1 MNIHTTPRPDQRTQL
16 GASRV
21 WLLGLLALALVLGAG
36 WWWYRV
42 RPAGTGTAGPAGAA
56 SAPGDA
62 AARPG
67 AGAGG
72 RRGGTANR
80 NQPVTVAAVRRQDV
94 RVLVSAIGTMTAQ
107 NTALVR
113 TKADGE
119 LKAIHFKEGQMVKAG
134 QLLAEIDP
142 RSYQVQLDQALGQL
156 ARDQAQLTNA
166 RLDLQRY
173 KDLLAKDS
181 IASQQVDTQA
191 ALARQLEGTVKTDQA
206 AVDSARLQLSYTRVT
221 APISG
226 RLGLK
231 QADLGNVV
239 HASDT
244 TGIVTIT
251 QVQPMAVVF
260 AVPETNLPQINRKL
274 RAGQPMAVEAWD
286 REQKTRLAQ
295 GRVSTTDNTID
306 TSTGTIK
313 LKAEFA
319 NADSA
324 LFPNQFANIRL
335 QLDTLVGALT
345 VPTAAVQRG
354 AQGTFVYLLQPD
366 GSVALRL
373 VKLGATDG
381 DAVSVEGDLAEGQ
394 QVVTDGADRLR
405 DGAKVDVITPAARP
419 RRGGP
424 SDAGGASQADGTA
437 PRRHGTASAAPAPD
451 APATASSAPVA
462 TAGTPASGGDRPAW
476 MDRLPPEV
484 AARIQAMPP
493 EERQAY
499 LQKMRERRQQ
509 QGQQPARPADAGS
522 P

>member
-1 MNIHTTPRPDQRTQL
+1 MNTKLKNRRP
-16 GASRV
+16 A
-21 WLLGLLALALVLGAG
+21 LALALCAVALLVAG
-36 WWWYRV
+36 GLWWRHG
-42 RPAGTGTAGPAGAA
+42 RPQAGDTAGPGAPA
-56 SAPGDA
+56 SAP
-62 AARPG
+62 
-67 AGAGG
+67 AGGTGGG
-72 RRGGTANR
+72 RRFAGANR
-80 NQPVTVAAVRRQDV
+80 TQPVTVAPVRKQDV
-94 RVLVSAIGTMTAQ
+94 RVLVSAIGTITAQ

-142 RSYQVQLDQALGQL
+142 RSYQVALGQAQGQL
-156 ARDQAQLTNA
+156 ARDQAQLVNA

-191 ALARQLEGTVKTDQA
+191 ALARQLEGTVQADQS
-206 AVDSARLQLSYTRVT
+206 AVDSAKLQLSYTRVT

-244 TGIVTIT
+244 TGIVSIT
-251 QVQPMAVVF
+251 QVQPIALVF
-260 AVPETNLPQINRKL
+260 AVPEFNLPQINRKL
-274 RAGQPMAVEAWD
+274 QAGQPMAVEAWD
-286 REQKTRLAQ
+286 REQKTRLAV
-295 GRVSTTDNTID
+295 GKVATIDNSID

-319 NADSA
+319 NADGS
-324 LFPNQFANIRL
+324 LYPNQFANVRL

-354 AQGTFVYLLQPD
+354 AQGTFVYVLQDD
-366 GSVALRL
+366 GSVALRV

-381 DAVSVEGDLAEGQ
+381 DATSVQGNLSEGDK
-394 QVVTDGADRLR
+394 VVTDGADRLR
-405 DGAKVDVITPAARP
+405 DGAKVEVITPAARGP
-419 RRGGP
+419 AAAGSDPAPHRRRP
-424 SDAGGASQADGTA
+424 
-437 PRRHGTASAAPAPD
+437 ASAD
-451 APATASSAPVA
+451 AAAA
-462 TAGTPASGGDRPAW
+462 TPAGVASEAAAERPRW

-484 AARIQAMPP
+484 QAKVQAMSP
-493 EERQAY
+493 EERQAFV
-499 LQKMRERRQQ
+499 QKLRERRQQ
-509 QGQQPARPADAGS
+509 QPQGGGTP
-522 P
+522 

>member
-1 MNIHTTPRPDQRTQL
+1 MKTKLQKRRLARLQRGISRPATLTSLAVVVALAAGLWWHYGRSSD
-16 GASRV
+16 GAS
-21 WLLGLLALALVLGAG
+21 GGPGA
-36 WWWYRV
+36 
-42 RPAGTGTAGPAGAA
+42 AA
-56 SAPGDA
+56 SAPAGGASRAGSA
-62 AARPG
+62 AG
-67 AGAGG
+67 GGGGGGGGG
-72 RRGGTANR
+72 RRFAGNNNR
-80 NQPVTVAAVRRQDV
+80 TQPVTVAPVRKQDV
-94 RVLVSAIGTMTAQ
+94 RVLVSAIGTITAQ

-119 LKAIHFKEGQMVKAG
+119 LKAIHFKEGQTVKAG

-142 RSYQVQLDQALGQL
+142 RSYQVAFGQVQGQL
-156 ARDQAQLTNA
+156 VRDQAQLTNA

-191 ALARQLEGTVKTDQA
+191 ALVRQLEGTVQTDQA
-206 AVDSARLQLSYTRVT
+206 AVDSAKLQLSYTRVT

-251 QVQPMAVVF
+251 QVQPIAVVF
-260 AVPETNLPQINRKL
+260 AVPETNLPQINHKL
-274 RAGQPMAVEAWD
+274 QANQPMAVEAWD
-286 REQKTRLAQ
+286 REQKTRLAL
-295 GRVSTTDNTID
+295 GKVSTIDNAID
-306 TSTGTIK
+306 TTTGTIK

-319 NADSA
+319 NADGS

-335 QLDTLVGALT
+335 QLDTLEGALT

-354 AQGTFVYLLQPD
+354 AQGTFVYAMQPD
-366 GSVALRL
+366 GSVALRT

-381 DAVSVEGDLAEGQ
+381 DAVSVQGDLAEGE

-405 DGAKVDVITPAARP
+405 DGAKVEVITPAARP
-419 RRGGP
+419 RTPGG
-424 SDAGGASQADGTA
+424 SDAA
-437 PRRHGTASAAPAPD
+437 PQRHRPASAASPAPG
-451 APATASSAPVA
+451 ASATATVSASA
-462 TAGTPASGGDRPAW
+462 NQASDHPAW

-484 AARIQAMPP
+484 AAKVQAMSP
-493 EERQAY
+493 EERQAFIA
-499 LQKMRERRQQ
+499 KMRERRQQ
-509 QGQQPARPADAGS
+509 RQQEGGTP
-522 P
+522 